1 MKEMNSFP
9 LLLILS
15 TLIYFPQILFSHS
28 TAYATSFYIRPFSE
42 VTQTVPNMVYGTIR
56 HIHTDN
62 GTASDGGKT
71 IYTFSELVVKEVIK
85 GNIHQSEIVIRKLG
99 GTKDGVTL
107 DIPSSVE
114 FTENEET
121 VVFLG
126 PEMEDHSY
134 EVEGMETG
142 KFSLKEENGEKI
154 LVGGLFEFSR
164 PDPDGGN
171 VVAENLKENLRPW
184 SLTQLKELIHQQTGG
199 NPTPAAPL
207 PSGGVAAN
215 HLTDGK
221 TTADPNHPSSTD
233 SGSNPDSAARSSS
246 TQKYLGIF
254 AVLLAA
260 LAFFY
265 FRRK

>member
-1 MKEMNSFP
+1 MNSFP
-9 LLLILS
+9 KLLILS
-15 TLIYFPQILFSHS
+15 ALIYFPQILFSKSIAH
-28 TAYATSFYIRPFSE
+28 ATSFYIRPFSE
-42 VTQTVPNMVYGTIR
+42 VTQAVPNMVYGTIR

-114 FTENEET
+114 FVENEET
-121 VVFLG
+121 VLFLG
-126 PEMEDHSY
+126 PEMEDHTY

-154 LVGGLFEFSR
+154 LTGGLFEFSR
-164 PDPDGGN
+164 PEPDGGN
-171 VVAENLKENLRPW
+171 VIAENLKENLRPW

-199 NPTPAAPL
+199 NPTPSAP
-207 PSGGVAAN
+207 PSSGGTSAN

-221 TTADPNHPSSTD
+221 LQADSNSSASSAPGSDQD
-233 SGSNPDSAARSSS
+233 SPGKSSS
-246 TQKYLGIF
+246 TPKYLGGF